1 MSTVSST
8 TASTYT
14 TSSTASTDQV
24 TNPDSTLTGDD
35 FLQMLITQ
43 LKNQD
48 PLDVTDSNTMIANET
63 ALSSVS
69 QLTDLNTNIV
79 SLMTMENTSQAAALV
94 GKTVTVTTNSTTGA
108 TTSGTVSSVK
118 FVDGTPK
125 IVVNDTEYSLSAV
138 TEITA

>member
-1 MSTVSST
+1 
-8 TASTYT
+8 
-14 TSSTASTDQV
+14 
-24 TNPDSTLTGDD
+24 
-35 FLQMLITQ
+35 
-43 LKNQD
+43 
-48 PLDVTDSNTMIANET
+48 MIANET